1 VSGEKVTERQHN
13 RNHLVR
19 MRLASSAL
27 VAVVL
32 SSTLFLV
39 LPATASGLKI
49 AGTSCKRLG
58 LKSTSQNKNYQCV
71 KKGKKLVWSLRTP
84 VIRTKPTASVTPTPK
99 PTLSPSPSPSPEA
112 APYALPDPNTLS
124 IPEAASKYMAENTI
138 LMGGS
143 LACSG
148 SLIRN
153 DLGESIGIVTAQHCN
168 LTDYQ
173 NKRHLGSDGKYYVI
187 AENHVTANTGDVQD
201 KLTSVGVVDKFYLPD
216 ASNTTLDLALGAFGG
231 HNIQEV
237 RTAYNKNRLTSA
249 EINALKPGDTI
260 YLSGWPIDQFNNPGM
275 LERQSFELKVLG
287 VEDRFTNGYIGDVSL
302 VWAAVLQS
310 KKGAVC
316 SYGNSGGEG
325 FIIINGEPRSVGVL
339 REFIDFTGNIY
350 AQPTT
355 KVDPKGFE
363 QKFNVTGLSKY
374 SAICNFAYETPAPEN
389 GGVEV
394 NVVTSTDQIP
404 GYKP

>member
-1 VSGEKVTERQHN
+1 VSGEKVTERQHD

-99 PTLSPSPSPSPEA
+99 PTLSPSPSPSPEV
-112 APYALPDPNTLS
+112 APYALPDPNTLT
-124 IPEAASKYMAENTI
+124 IPEAALKYMAENTI
-138 LMGGS
+138 QLGG
-143 LACSG
+143 LGCSG

-153 DLGESIGIVTAQHCN
+153 DTGEAIGVLTAEHCN
-168 LTDYQ
+168 LNSQRY
-173 NKRHLGSDGKYYVI
+173 KGSDGKYYTVLQQ
-187 AENHVTANTGDVQD
+187 AVTAYTGDSVD
-201 KLTSVGVVDKFYLPD
+201 KLLPVGMIDKFYLPSVND
-216 ASNTTLDLALGAFGG
+216 TAIDLAFGALRG
-231 HNIQEV
+231 HSSDEI
-237 RTAYNKNRLTSA
+237 RASYNKNRLTLA
-249 EINALKPGDTI
+249 EIRALKPGVVVYFSGLPTDQPNSTTGVLSLESFASSMVGLDDRLTSGYLADT
-260 YLSGWPIDQFNNPGM
+260 SM
-275 LERQSFELKVLG
+275 VRSA
-287 VEDRFTNGYIGDVSL
+287 VS
-302 VWAAVLQS
+302 AN
-310 KKGAVC
+310 KDGAVC
-316 SYGNSGGEG
+316 SYGASG
-325 FIIINGEPRSVGVL
+325 SVGFAMVDGTLKSLGVL
-339 REFIDFTGNIY
+339 HEFIDFTGNKY
-350 AQPTT
+350 SKPTA
-355 KVDPKGFE
+355 KVDPRGFE

-374 SAICNFAYETPAPEN
+374 SALCGFAYEIPTPEN
-389 GGVEV
+389 GAVEV